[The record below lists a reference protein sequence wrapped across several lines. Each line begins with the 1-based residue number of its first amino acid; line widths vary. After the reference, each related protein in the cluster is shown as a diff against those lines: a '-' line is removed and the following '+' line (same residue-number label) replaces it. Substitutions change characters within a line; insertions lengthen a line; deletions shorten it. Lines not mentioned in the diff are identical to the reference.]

1 MRQEPPKAAVLA
13 WEKGVG
19 APPARVAFCIIQV
32 PDIHAIFE
40 AEILLSEQPANV
52 VGWRERRG
60 VQPLVTIED
69 CIEAS
74 PAMRCML
81 DCVIVMHINS
91 LAVRSVFICSGV
103 MHNRSRS

>member
-1 MRQEPPKAAVLA
+1 MLA

-19 APPARVAFCIIQV
+19 APPVRVAFCIIQV

-40 AEILLSEQPANV
+40 ADILLNDQPATV

-60 VQPLVTIED
+60 VQPMVTIED

-74 PAMRCML
+74 
-81 DCVIVMHINS
+81 
-91 LAVRSVFICSGV
+91 LAVCFMLICQ
-103 MHNRSRS
+103 